1 MKWLKVKYLIRLFE
15 RIYLEKPLDNNSPQ
29 IVSVTLFSE
38 ILSNI
43 FSGND
48 PRSYSEFWMCVC
60 VCVHLCVCMRVS
72 GYAMCV
78 WYIVYVCSVCVDTN
92 ICAFIHVDL

>member
-38 ILSNI
+38 ILLVT
-43 FSGND
+43 FS
-48 PRSYSEFWMCVC
+48 
-60 VCVHLCVCMRVS
+60 L
-72 GYAMCV
+72 
-78 WYIVYVCSVCVDTN
+78 
-92 ICAFIHVDL
+92 